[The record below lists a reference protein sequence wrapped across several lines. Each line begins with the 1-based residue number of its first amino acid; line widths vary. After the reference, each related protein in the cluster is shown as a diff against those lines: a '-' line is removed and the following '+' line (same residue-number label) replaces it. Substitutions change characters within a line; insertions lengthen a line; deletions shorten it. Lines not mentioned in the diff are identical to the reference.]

1 MDIFATVCLAVT
13 ALTMVATSF
22 WVAHIAMDLRKVRR
36 AIESMTQAA
45 RNGETEAAERRS
57 WSSADAA

>member
-13 ALTMVATSF
+13 ALTMIVTSF
-22 WVAHIAMDLRKVRR
+22 WIGLIALDVRKARR
-36 AIESMTQAA
+36 ALEEMADKA
-45 RNGETEAAERRS
+45 RSGDLDASGGPS